1 MVFTDK
7 VQINHGSKLTYG
19 GPLYVLKYV
28 ATATGMS
35 EKKNLGKLKWSSM
48 VAGQDVGSME
58 YIWTLIGSS
67 KFFAVHYS

>member
-1 MVFTDK
+1 MVLTN
-7 VQINHGSKLTYG
+7 VVHINGGSRLTNG
-19 GPLYVLKYV
+19 GPLYLLKYV

-58 YIWTLIGSS
+58 CMWTLIGSP